1 MFVIYLADRKKNICT
16 REKINITDVVD
27 KIASLKWSF
36 VGHVVRADKDILTKD
51 LMQWWPRTNRRN
63 KRQPPNIQTHD
74 IQKVEDWYG

>member
-51 LMQWWPRTNRRN
+51 LMQW
-63 KRQPPNIQTHD
+63 
-74 IQKVEDWYG
+74 